1 MTPERWQQIE
11 RVFHAALARDAQG
24 RALRRHRSGAVR
36 GGLDGKPGLGA
47 WSAGG
52 VLGPRARLGGPPRTG
67 VTTVAAPVKSYGL
80 AVRLGPGGRQLAV
93 SVQSLSRM
101 MVAGFE
107 PGPSPHI
114 GAAQSLFEVGARGLH
129 FGGMPVRC
137 FDVAPDGQRFYVVQT
152 LTPPPTPVV
161 THRSTSC

>member
-1 MTPERWQQIE
+1 MLR
-11 RVFHAALARDAQG
+11 AAPYDATGAGQFAVASTGNLAW
-24 RALRRHRSGAVR
+24 VR
-36 GGLDGKPGLGA
+36 GPLVAYSDR
-47 WSAGG
+47 
-52 VLGPRARLGGPPRTG
+52 VLVSVDRHGQVSRL
-67 VTTVAAPVKSYGL
+67 AAPVKSYGL